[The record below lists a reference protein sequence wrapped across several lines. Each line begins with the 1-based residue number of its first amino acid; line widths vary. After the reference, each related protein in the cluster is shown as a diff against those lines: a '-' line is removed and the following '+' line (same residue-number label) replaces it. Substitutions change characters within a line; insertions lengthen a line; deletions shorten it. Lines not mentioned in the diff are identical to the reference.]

1 MVPGPRT
8 TPVSV
13 VRFFFQGTAAAP
25 PAPARARGG
34 SDGWR
39 SAQRAIRG
47 RPDRTGG
54 RRRRRRGRGRRQ
66 GAPARARSGPG
77 GPLVRRGTGLRR
89 RRLRDPAVALQPG
102 QLLLG
107 PPWLGPAG
115 DHPPPQDQRERRRAE
130 RRAGLTRLG
139 GVGADGPRAP
149 TPPPSPHADA
159 LAAL

>member
-54 RRRRRRGRGRRQ
+54 RRRRR
-66 GAPARARSGPG
+66 
-77 GPLVRRGTGLRR
+77 
-89 RRLRDPAVALQPG
+89 LRDPAVALQPG

-139 GVGADGPRAP
+139 GVGADGAAGADAAALTPCRRPGCAAAACPRSAARARP
-149 TPPPSPHADA
+149 SPPPAGTP
-159 LAAL
+159 